1 MIMKKLLIIIL
12 TIALVPLLNSCDD
25 FEEINK
31 SPNDVNQVDPSFL
44 FTTNTRNIT
53 YMYSDQGYWDAQIAS
68 TVQYYNVGDGYQ
80 SEEFNALLWTPGFAS
95 PWESIYSNLVDV
107 QAMSDL
113 SIEEGNT
120 FLEAVALVYRAMFI
134 DLAAKMYGD
143 VPFSEINK
151 LEEGIVFPK
160 YDTQKEIYETLLI
173 DLKTA
178 KNMIEAIPGSTV
190 PVLDGYDLLYG
201 GDKSKWIKFINSLR
215 IRMCLLLN
223 NKKAELNVNVDA
235 EFQDAAQ
242 NVFTSN
248 DDNAVLNYLG
258 NSAGTSF
265 ANGPIRSGELSY
277 AERMGLGFLNTL
289 RDQND
294 PRLYRWLRPVE
305 KKWDMDIATETTI
318 QYTDP
323 LGQTFPVEVLPYP
336 SGYDLD
342 TNMYVGLPVGYQKSW
357 TSYNAGPQATS
368 VEPKTTPF
376 NSRLADMYF
385 QDANEYVGMVVI
397 TYSEVEFILAEAAA
411 IGAFGVNDAEGHYK
425 DAIEASM
432 NDWGIFGDY
441 VGGFDFDDF
450 YSQANVDLSQATNTH
465 ERIMTQK
472 YISMFFRMEPWFD
485 WRRTGYPDFE
495 PPVDADQPA
504 LTIRYLYNTPNPPD
518 PAYVA
523 NYNEAVDRLEK
534 SEFVQG
540 PSKDDTRSRMWLL
553 QGTGKPY

>member
-1 MIMKKLLIIIL
+1 MKKLLIILL
-12 TIALVPLLNSCDD
+12 TIALIPISMSCDD
-25 FEEINK
+25 FDEINK
-31 SPNDVNQVDPSFL
+31 SPNDVNQIDPSFL
-44 FTTNTRNIT
+44 FTTNTKNVA
-53 YMYSDQGYWDAQIAS
+53 YLYSDQGYWDGQIAS
-68 TVQYYNVGDGYQ
+68 TVQYYNMGDGYN
-80 SEEFNALLWTPGFAS
+80 SEQYNALLWTPGFAS
-95 PWESIYSNLVDV
+95 PWETIYSHLVDV

-113 SIEEGNT
+113 SIAEGNT
-120 FLEAVALVYRAMFI
+120 FLEAVALVYRAIFI

-151 LEEGIVFPK
+151 LDEGIVFPK

-190 PVLDGYDLLYG
+190 PVLNGYDLLYD
-201 GDKSKWIKFINSLR
+201 GDKTKWVKFVNSLR

-223 NKKAELNVNVDA
+223 NKKDELSVNVDA

-248 DDNAVLNYLG
+248 DDNAVMHYLG
-258 NSAGTSF
+258 TSPGTAF
-265 ANGPIRSGELSY
+265 DNGPMRSSELSY

-305 KKWDMDIATETTI
+305 KKWDMNIAAATNI

-336 SGYDLD
+336 SGYELD

-376 NSRLADMYF
+376 NSRLAEMYF
-385 QDANEYVGMVVI
+385 QDANEYVGMVII

-411 IGAFGVNDAEGHYK
+411 IGAFGVNDAESHYK
-425 DAIEASM
+425 KAIEASM

-450 YSQANVDLSQATNTH
+450 YSQENVDLSQASNIH
-465 ERIMTQK
+465 ERIMIQK

-504 LTIRYLYNTPNPPD
+504 VPIRYLYNTPNPPD

-523 NYNEAVDRLEK
+523 NYNEAVERLEK
-534 SEFVQG
+534 TEFVQK
-540 PSKDDTRSRMWLL
+540 PTKDDNRSRMWLL

>member
-1 MIMKKLLIIIL
+1 MKKLLIILL
-12 TIALVPLLNSCDD
+12 TIALIPISMSCDD
-25 FEEINK
+25 FDEINK
-31 SPNDVNQVDPSFL
+31 SPNDVNQIDPSFL
-44 FTTNTRNIT
+44 FTTNTKNVA
-53 YMYSDQGYWDAQIAS
+53 YMYSDQGYWDGQIAS
-68 TVQYYNVGDGYQ
+68 TVQYYNMGDGYN
-80 SEEFNALLWTPGFAS
+80 SEQHNALLWTTGFAS
-95 PWESIYSNLVDV
+95 PWETIYEQLVDV
-107 QAMSDL
+107 QAMYDL

-120 FLEAVALVYRAMFI
+120 FLEAVALVYRAIFI

-178 KNMIEAIPGSTV
+178 KDMIEAIPGSTV
-190 PVLDGYDLLYG
+190 PVLEGYDLLYG
-201 GDKSKWIKFINSLR
+201 GDKTKWIKFVNSLR

-223 NKKAELNVNVDA
+223 NKKDELGVNVDA

-258 NSAGTSF
+258 TSPDNSF
-265 ANGPIRSGELSY
+265 DNGPMSSSELSY
-277 AERMGLGFLNTL
+277 SERMGLGFLNIL

-305 KKWDMDIATETTI
+305 KKWDMNIATATTI

-376 NSRLADMYF
+376 NSRLAEMYF
-385 QDANEYVGMVVI
+385 QDANEYVGMVII
-397 TYSEVEFILAEAAA
+397 TYSEVEFILAEAAT
-411 IGAFGVNDAEGHYK
+411 IGAFGVNDAESHYK
-425 DAIEASM
+425 KAMVASM

-450 YSQANVDLSQATNTH
+450 YSQENVDLSKASNIH

-504 LTIRYLYNTPNPPD
+504 VPIRYLYDTPNPPD

-523 NYNEAVDRLEK
+523 NYNEAVERLEK
-534 SEFVQG
+534 TEFVQK
-540 PSKDDTRSRMWLL
+540 PSKDDNRSRMWLL